1 MKNPRCKRCGQEF
14 VNFTELKWHWK
25 GAHTEESNQVEAS
38 IKDIKAKE
46 QSLKGPAAEG
56 MRGHHAGA
64 EWD

>member
-1 MKNPRCKRCGQEF
+1 MKHPKCKRCNQYF
-14 VNFTELKWHWK
+14 VNFTELKWHFK
-25 GAHTEESNQVEAS
+25 GAHTEEANGVEAL

-56 MRGHHAGA
+56 MRGHKAGA